1 MLNHGGDLDMINQ
14 KYNIPKNSIID
25 FSGNIN
31 PLGMSNKI
39 KNTISSNIDVITTY
53 PDKNYSTLKKSISNY
68 CNCSENSIIV
78 GNGATEII
86 SLFIKNLSPK
96 NAIIVSPSYSEY
108 ERELKNNN
116 CNIHFFHLKEEDNFI
131 LNIQNLL
138 NIINDKIDLVILC
151 NPNNPTGTALNND
164 QIKLLLEKCK
174 FLMIDET
181 YAEFSS
187 ESENICATSLVDYYD
202 NLFIIRGTSK
212 FFAIPGIRLGYGIC
226 KNKDILH
233 KINKYKDPWSVNSIA
248 NLIGITIFNDIEYIK
263 ATKNLIST
271 QKKYIFKE
279 LSNIN
284 NLKFYDS
291 KSNFILCKI
300 LNKKTTSTNLFEI
313 LIKENILIRDA
324 KNFTFLDDSFFRFC
338 ILSEENN
345 KRLINKLKN
354 ILL

>member
-1 MLNHGGDLDMINQ
+1 MLEHGGDLDIIEQ
-14 KYNIPKNSIID
+14 KYNIPKKNIID

-31 PLGMSNKI
+31 PLGMSDKI
-39 KNTISSNIDVITTY
+39 KEVVKNNLNVITTY
-53 PDKNYSTLKKSISNY
+53 PDKNYINLKQSISNY
-68 CNCSENSIIV
+68 CNCNINHVIV

-86 SLFIKNLSPK
+86 SLFIKILLPK

-116 CNIHFFHLKEEDNFI
+116 CNITFFNLKENEDF
-131 LNIQNLL
+131 LL
-138 NIINDKIDLVILC
+138 NVNKLLNCIDDTIDLVIIC
-151 NPNNPTGTALNND
+151 NPNNPTGTGIDND
-164 QIKLLLEKCK
+164 TIKLILNKCK

-187 ESENICATSLVDYYD
+187 DKENICATSLVKDYD
-202 NLFIIRGTSK
+202 NLFVIRGTSK
-212 FFAIPGIRLGYGIC
+212 FFAVPGIRLGYGIC
-226 KNKDILH
+226 KNENILS

-248 NLIGITIFNDIEYIK
+248 NLIGITMFNDNDYIEK
-263 ATKNLIST
+263 TKNLIFN
-271 QKKYIFKE
+271 QKKYIFEE
-279 LSNIN
+279 LSSLK
-284 NLKFYDS
+284 NLKLYKS

-300 LNKKTTSTNLFEI
+300 LNKKTTSTKIFEQ

-338 ILSEENN
+338 ILSEEYN
-345 KRLINKLKN
+345 KILIEKLKN